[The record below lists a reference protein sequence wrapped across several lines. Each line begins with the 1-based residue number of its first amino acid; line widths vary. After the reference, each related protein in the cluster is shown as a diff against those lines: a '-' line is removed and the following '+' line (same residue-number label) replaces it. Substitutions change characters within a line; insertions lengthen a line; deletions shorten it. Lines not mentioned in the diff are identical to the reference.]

1 MKTHSKLC
9 SYLTFYRLCSVL
21 QDFKFQFELYIAN
34 MSGAQKRK
42 LSSEKKEEEM
52 KKFQKL
58 IKCSV
63 LQKKAISMYNV
74 EIQN

>member
-1 MKTHSKLC
+1 M
-9 SYLTFYRLCSVL
+9 L

-58 IKCSV
+58 IKCSERELF
-63 LQKKAISMYNV
+63 LQCRDAKLINRKIK
-74 EIQN
+74 